1 MILDK
6 LLVDVVELGLLFA
19 QGLQLLLLNLDLLVL
34 VGELLLLLLVRDLVV
49 LVLKLLTAVFLLL
62 RVEGLNQRCVVSLLL
77 LQVGVQTVSSVLSS
91 LFLLGKG
98 LDLLVLL
105 GELLLHGLLLLH
117 KLLDSIV
124 LVELEA
130 RSELNGLVELGDLS
144 SQLADDLA
152 GLFFLFLGG
161 LDQFPSFVDL
171 FLEQADC

>member
-1 MILDK
+1 
-6 LLVDVVELGLLFA
+6 
-19 QGLQLLLLNLDLLVL
+19 
-34 VGELLLLLLVRDLVV
+34 
-49 LVLKLLTAVFLLL
+49 
-62 RVEGLNQRCVVSLLL
+62 
-77 LQVGVQTVSSVLSS
+77 
-91 LFLLGKG
+91 
-98 LDLLVLL
+98 VLL
-105 GELLLHGLLLLH
+105 GELLFHGLLLLH

-130 RSELNGLVELGDLS
+130 RAELDGLVELGNLS

>member
-1 MILDK
+1 M
-6 LLVDVVELGLLFA
+6 DVVELGLLFA

-105 GELLLHGLLLLH
+105 
-117 KLLDSIV
+117 
-124 LVELEA
+124 
-130 RSELNGLVELGDLS
+130 
-144 SQLADDLA
+144 
-152 GLFFLFLGG
+152 
-161 LDQFPSFVDL
+161 
-171 FLEQADC
+171 